1 MIPTPATF
9 RRRDFSRS
17 IFASQQFSDFVDQG
31 KARCRQ
37 PAQLGWVLTQ
47 RNGDFRWT
55 NPRLGWIWPWTNV
68 NQCRD
73 RFSSEQQQSLTT
85 WQRPMTLFY
94 ILRHTTTLFVDESWQ
109 NWRSDPG
116 EIEIY
121 NTPLLSRQL
130 QCLRPRLSRQ
140 GWREA
145 GRQLCKKPWI
155 QGSRT
160 FLGFGPRICT
170 SGAPRS

>member
-9 RRRDFSRS
+9 LDPFLLRS
-17 IFASQQFSDFVDQG
+17 SFLTLLT
-31 KARCRQ
+31 KARQ
-37 PAQLGWVLTQ
+37 GV
-47 RNGDFRWT
+47 GS
-55 NPRLGWIWPWTNV
+55 RLSLAESSHKETETSGGRTRDLAV
-68 NQCRD
+68 NQR
-73 RFSSEQQQSLTT
+73 EPMP
-85 WQRPMTLFY
+85 RPFFKW
-94 ILRHTTTLFVDESWQ
+94 TTTIADHMAMSDDDIVLYFATHDTDTVCGWQ

-170 SGAPRS
+170 SAAPRS